1 MAKSGKRG
9 AVVRPAPAVRPGLLL
24 LAFGTTIFVSAS
36 LLFSVQPLFAKIVLP
51 RLGGAPSV
59 WSVALVFFQAAL
71 LAGYFYAHLLTRFLP
86 GWRSI
91 AAHLLVM
98 IAATAALPLGMASG
112 WEKPP
117 AQGAEFWL
125 IGLFTVSIGL
135 PFFALSAN
143 APLLQAWFA
152 RTGHPSAKDPYFLYA
167 ASNMGSFFALLSYPF
182 LVEPL
187 SRLSQQTNVW
197 SLLFIVLIVLIAI
210 CAILLFRSPDRL
222 PRLSKADAGRET
234 APAWRDALIW
244 TALGFVPSGL
254 LVAVTAHIS
263 TDVAAVP
270 LLWVLPLALY
280 LLSFVIVFQ
289 TKPIVPHEFFIG
301 IQPAA
306 VALLIGV
313 LIFRDLQSIFVVIGL
328 NLAVLFIT
336 AMVCHGELVRRRPP
350 ARYLTEFYLWL
361 AAGGVIGGIF
371 AGLIAPNVFN
381 WVAEY
386 PLLIVAGLLCRP
398 GMIVP
403 NDRKSWVSI
412 AAVLLLV
419 TAAVVSIRG
428 FGIYPDARAFE
439 GMVGVALLLIVMYLS
454 RNTLRLAGAFG
465 CIFVLI
471 YAYLAEGTNVQT
483 IRSFFGVHKIYET
496 RASELGVRVLMHGTT
511 IHGAQVI
518 SGEMKSAD
526 GRPSMV
532 TYFGPLSPMA
542 ALFEAA
548 KKKKGGPIRVAVV
561 GLGAGMMACYLR
573 ERDSLDFYEIDRTVV
588 KIALDPAKF
597 EFVSACKPDAKVVL
611 GDARLTLADTPNGHY
626 DLIVMDA
633 FSSDAVPVHLLTR
646 EAMALYLR
654 KLAPGGL
661 VGSHVMNRHLELPSV
676 VAGIASANGLVTR
689 IMSSDGADADQY
701 MFASSVAAVARND
714 EDFGPLLKSGDWPVQ
729 DPDLDQWVWTDDY
742 SNIAGAVIRHLRN

>member
-1 MAKSGKRG
+1 
-9 AVVRPAPAVRPGLLL
+9 
-24 LAFGTTIFVSAS
+24 
-36 LLFSVQPLFAKIVLP
+36 
-51 RLGGAPSV
+51 
-59 WSVALVFFQAAL
+59 
-71 LAGYFYAHLLTRFLP
+71 
-86 GWRSI
+86 
-91 AAHLLVM
+91 
-98 IAATAALPLGMASG
+98 
-112 WEKPP
+112 
-117 AQGAEFWL
+117 
-125 IGLFTVSIGL
+125 
-135 PFFALSAN
+135 
-143 APLLQAWFA
+143 
-152 RTGHPSAKDPYFLYA
+152 
-167 ASNMGSFFALLSYPF
+167 
-182 LVEPL
+182 
-187 SRLSQQTNVW
+187 
-197 SLLFIVLIVLIAI
+197 
-210 CAILLFRSPDRL
+210 
-222 PRLSKADAGRET
+222 LSKAEADRET

-289 TKPIVPHEFFIG
+289 TKPIVPHDFFIW

-306 VALLIGV
+306 VALLIGA

-398 GMIVP
+398 GMIGP
-403 NDRKSWVSI
+403 NDRNSWLSM
-412 AAVLLLV
+412 AAVLSFV
-419 TAAVVSIRG
+419 AAAVVSIRV

-439 GMVGVALLLIVMYLS
+439 GMVGVVLLLIVIYLS

-471 YAYLAEGTNVQT
+471 YAYLAEGANVQT
-483 IRSFFGVHKIYET
+483 FRSFFGVHKIFET
-496 RASELGVRVLMHGTT
+496 RTSELGVRVLMHGTT

-548 KKKKGGPIRVAVV
+548 KKKKGGPLRVAVV

-588 KIALDPAKF
+588 KIALDAAKF

-611 GDARLTLADTPNGHY
+611 GDARLTLADTPDGHY

-689 IMSSDGADADQY
+689 IMRSDGAHADQY
-701 MFASSVAAVARND
+701 MFASSVAAVARKD
-714 EDFGPLLKSGDWPVQ
+714 GDFGPLLQSGDWPVQ
-729 DPDLDQWVWTDDY
+729 DPDPDQWVWTDDY